1 MTGTAY
7 KTDLTATTE
16 FGPFI
21 ESGNA
26 IVFELYPPHIHA
38 EGVTSFVI
46 AAINE
51 MAKLVDLFPAY
62 ENGRLAEFVPLNP
75 DCWGHLDPIRALRE
89 LGYEVV
95 SVDGRA

>member
-1 MTGTAY
+1 MTGAAY

-26 IVFELYPPHIHA
+26 IVFELDPPLIHD
-38 EGVTSFVI
+38 EGVTGFVI

-51 MAKLVDLFPAY
+51 RAKLVDLFPAY
-62 ENGRLAEFVPLNP
+62 ENGRLAEWAPLNP